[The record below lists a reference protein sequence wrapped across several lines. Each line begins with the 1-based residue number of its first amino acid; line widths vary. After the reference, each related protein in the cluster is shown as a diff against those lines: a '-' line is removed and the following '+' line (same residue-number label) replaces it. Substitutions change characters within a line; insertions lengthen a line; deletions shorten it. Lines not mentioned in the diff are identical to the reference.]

1 MRRSLLGLTAVALA
15 VTSSAAFVSLP
26 VVGPPWISI
35 EVPPNPFDR
44 ASRGAFL
51 LVHAFH
57 HGTPVSFPVTGRA
70 EGLVDGTR
78 RRVTLEFE
86 QTSREG
92 VYALRKQWP
101 SDGTWLLA
109 ITVTQG
115 SGDGATA
122 LVELSPAG
130 EVASVRVP
138 SEQRNGWTI
147 PRAVTMAEID
157 GMLQRKLVRT
167 VNSKQ

>member
-1 MRRSLLGLTAVALA
+1 MRRTLLGLTAVALA
-15 VTSSAAFVSLP
+15 VTTLAAFAPLP
-26 VVGPPWISI
+26 HLGPPWISI

-57 HGTPVSFPVTGRA
+57 HGTPMSFPITGTA
-70 EGLVDGTR
+70 EGLVDGAR
-78 RRVTLEFE
+78 RRVTLEF
-86 QTSREG
+86 QRTSREG

-101 SDGTWLLA
+101 ADGKWLLA
-109 ITVTQG
+109 ITVKQG

-122 LVELSPAG
+122 LVELGPTG

-138 SEQRNGWTI
+138 SVQRNGWTV
-147 PRAVTMAEID
+147 PRAVTAAEID
-157 GMLQRKLVRT
+157 AMLK
-167 VNSKQ
+167 